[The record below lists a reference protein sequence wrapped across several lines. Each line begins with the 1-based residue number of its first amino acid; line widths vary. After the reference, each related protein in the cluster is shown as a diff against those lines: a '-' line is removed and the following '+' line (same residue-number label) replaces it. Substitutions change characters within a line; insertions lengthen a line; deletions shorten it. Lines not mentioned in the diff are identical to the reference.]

1 MVVGSN
7 DTESARLL
15 QQNYLVAGGG
25 LTILLLLMMGAGHF
39 SCAPTPGRK
48 NANCAIAPCTTPAV
62 KWNKSAG
69 QRRIPEAGRLLFQ
82 NSGEGMMVTD
92 AEGVILTVNPAFS
105 LLSGYTEKELIGHH
119 AYELTSSRNDK
130 EFSTACSNA

>member
-1 MVVGSN
+1 LYNASREMEQKLLAN
-7 DTESARLL
+7 EESLKLA
-15 QQNYLVAGGG
+15 A
-25 LTILLLLMMGAGHF
+25 
-39 SCAPTPGRK
+39 
-48 NANCAIAPCTTPAV
+48 
-62 KWNKSAG
+62 
-69 QRRIPEAGRLLFQ
+69 LLFQ

-105 LLSGYTEKELIGHH
+105 LLSGYTEKELIGHR